1 MISAANHVRVAHY
14 AGLVEQSRLLAT
26 GRCNRR
32 QLRRTES
39 VTFHCGAGQ
48 VRVRTM
54 QDGVCSIVYSGVI
67 GDVCFAN
74 LRQNV
79 VLATLGAKVLL
90 IDMTGVLSTS
100 VLVPP
105 VPASL
110 YPNTAPPGVVICRED
125 QLSTWRQYAG
135 DIAEHG
141 IMRLVFLD
149 SERELALLV
158 AQSLIV

>member
-14 AGLVEQSRLLAT
+14 AGLVEQSRLLAA
-26 GRCNRR
+26 GRYNRR

-105 VPASL
+105 IHAGL
-110 YPNTAPPGVVICRED
+110 YPIDAPPGVVICRED

-141 IMRLVFLD
+141 IMRVVFLD
-149 SERELALLV
+149 SERALALLV